1 MPNTG
6 PGAGAYGSGVS
17 SISVDAQGRVTSIS
31 HNAGYTSNSGD
42 ITSVGAGTGLTGGGT
57 SGAVTLNVNTGGVS
71 NGATT
76 IPTGNDVYD
85 FVVGQGYT
93 SNNGDITSVTAG
105 GGLSG
110 GGSSGAVTLTVS
122 SDLRGVTTSFGG
134 SSSDYIAVGSTTID
148 FYLDGALD
156 MRLENDG
163 DLHVDGDVVA
173 FSGTTSDSRLKTNV
187 TPIESAL
194 DKISKMRGVEF
205 DWTAT
210 NRKGQHDIGVIA
222 QEVEDVI
229 PELVREKQLN
239 TGEFEGKEE
248 TYKVV
253 DYDKI
258 SAVLIEAVK
267 EQQEI
272 IKDLQRQIDELKDGN
287 TK

>member
-1 MPNTG
+1 
-6 PGAGAYGSGVS
+6 
-17 SISVDAQGRVTSIS
+17 
-31 HNAGYTSNSGD
+31 
-42 ITSVGAGTGLTGGGT
+42 
-57 SGAVTLNVNTGGVS
+57 
-71 NGATT
+71 
-76 IPTGNDVYD
+76 
-85 FVVGQGYT
+85 
-93 SNNGDITSVTAG
+93 
-105 GGLSG
+105 
-110 GGSSGAVTLTVS
+110 
-122 SDLRGVTTSFGG
+122 
-134 SSSDYIAVGSTTID
+134 
-148 FYLDGALD
+148 

-248 TYKVV
+248 SYKVV

-287 TK
+287 T